1 MSATLLLLLLL
12 PLPAQQQPTEDPEAK
27 YRAEYAKYTELSQM
41 TDAAAQAEAY
51 LAFLE
56 EGFDERLLGGVLQGI
71 QNDLAAL
78 TSAGETAKVYEL
90 ADAWSAQGTGGIQA
104 TALAFTAAAGAG
116 DSANIVK
123 YGEPIYEVN
132 PDPQIALTLANAY
145 AQVGNDGKVMEYGTI
160 SIDNL
165 ELADTWSL
173 AYAILGQHDAANR
186 LGQAA
191 AMARRLQQGLR
202 SAPSG
207 VSAAQWGEIQLYL
220 QDTVARNQF
229 AAERWPQA
237 LQEWR
242 RVLNMSPRSDKAY
255 YYIAECLLKTNE
267 VASAMNNF
275 AKAYLLNG
283 GYSARGYDMLET
295 IYKANTGGRTQGMDD
310 VIEAARRQ
318 LGRGG
323 D

>member
-12 PLPAQQQPTEDPEAK
+12 PLPTQQPVEDPEAK
-27 YRAEYAKYTELSQM
+27 YRAEYAKYTELAQM

-145 AQVGNDGKVMEYGTI
+145 AQVGNDAKVMEYGTI

-173 AYAILGQHDAANR
+173 AYAILGQHDGAGR

-191 AMARRLQQGLR
+191 AMARRLQQGVR

-207 VSAAQWGEIQLYL
+207 VSASQWGEIQLYL
-220 QDTVARNQF
+220 QDTIARNQF
-229 AAERWPQA
+229 TAERWPQA
-237 LQEWR
+237 MAEWR
-242 RVLNMSPRSDKAY
+242 KLLSMSPRSDKAY
-255 YYIAECLLKTNE
+255 YFIAECLLKTNE
-267 VASAMNNF
+267 INDSMTSY
-275 AKAYLLNG
+275 AKAYLLDG
-283 GYSARGYDMLET
+283 GYSARSYDMLET
-295 IYKANTGGRTQGMDD
+295 IYKANTGGRTEGMDD
-310 VIEAARRQ
+310 VIERARRE
-318 LGRGG
+318 LNRGG